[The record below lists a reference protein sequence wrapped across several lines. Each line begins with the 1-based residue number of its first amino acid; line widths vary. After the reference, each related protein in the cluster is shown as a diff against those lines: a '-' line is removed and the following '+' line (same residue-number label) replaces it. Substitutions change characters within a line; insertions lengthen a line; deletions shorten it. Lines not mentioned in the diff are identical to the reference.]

1 MTESDTA
8 VEGEVQ
14 DSEKASQEEVY
25 SVEKGEVSEY
35 KEKADGQEY
44 REKDTVKEKLI
55 EVLMN
60 YGHSEEGLEGLS
72 NEELIKIAKSE
83 TSKDKELSDV
93 VNEPGL
99 YERFV
104 EKLPSSIRWIFEALQ
119 GASDIEKDS
128 LYEKILMHDD
138 VVLLFPGLLG
148 IPYKQRFGNNVARVG
163 TYDVDEINDII
174 NFSVYVNGKKPGII
188 GYSGGSKRIKD
199 YIDKYGSDNVGDTLI
214 LGGLSQVPGAYHI
227 DAEKDRVIPF
237 FRELYGLPAVVPNK
251 TIGDIG
257 HWDLVYNPNAIK
269 EVREYFKLN

>member
-1 MTESDTA
+1 MSGGETIE
-8 VEGEVQ
+8 EEEVQ
-14 DSEKASQEEVY
+14 EYEEKVDGEDQEERD
-25 SVEKGEVSEY
+25 SV
-35 KEKADGQEY
+35 
-44 REKDTVKEKLI
+44 REKLI

-72 NEELIKIAKSE
+72 DEELIKIAKSE

-138 VVLLFPGLLG
+138 VVLLFTGLFG

-163 TYDVDEINDII
+163 THDVGEINDII

-188 GYSGGSKRIKD
+188 GYSGGSKRIKG

-214 LGGLSQVPGAYHI
+214 LGGLIQVPGAYHI

-237 FRELYGLPAVVPNK
+237 FRELYGLPAVIPNK

>member
-1 MTESDTA
+1 MSGGETIE
-8 VEGEVQ
+8 EEEVQ
-14 DSEKASQEEVY
+14 EYEEKVDGEENLGDGQYQEERD
-25 SVEKGEVSEY
+25 SV
-35 KEKADGQEY
+35 
-44 REKDTVKEKLI
+44 REKLI

-72 NEELIKIAKSE
+72 DEELIKIAKSE

-138 VVLLFPGLLG
+138 VVLLFTGLFG

-163 TYDVDEINDII
+163 THDVGEINDII

-188 GYSGGSKRIKD
+188 GYSGGSKRIKG

-214 LGGLSQVPGAYHI
+214 LGGLIQVPGAYHI

-237 FRELYGLPAVVPNK
+237 FRELYGLPAVIPNK